1 MKKIALLGGVLVSL
15 ALASCGG
22 GGESATSNGGT
33 SGGGDSSYTGEKIV
47 IRVDGGGDVGNF
59 NTTASM
65 TQSPLNPYPYN
76 TLEKLIEEWEADH
89 PKFDVQLL
97 STSSNG
103 DRQVLV
109 PQLENKTA
117 PEITYQSGTVI
128 NSDLGK
134 NYYVNMTSY
143 LEKPNPYVEGNQ
155 HWKDIYNEA
164 ELATTMASDGDIYSI
179 NLERIPVGLMVNKTL
194 LEKYGITENP
204 TTYKDFVGDIKKLN
218 SELPTTQEAY
228 ATTYMWY
235 FIALETNMFSD
246 LLAEGD
252 VLRSNGKID
261 TEEISRLFTKGM
273 WDPTI
278 NTSGDNP
285 TFLNNKYYEYIKL
298 CADLGKEK
306 APQSFDAVQ
315 NFIGG
320 NLGFLEVTGL
330 QIRNIVAQDARMNF
344 DWEIIPFPDLTTDTY
359 QDIGSP
365 VVRGSAGLAT
375 SWFITNSAIAKG
387 QETVDACADL
397 LMFLT
402 APEQNNRMIG
412 DLKGGMPLNPS
423 DDFELAPH
431 LQGLNDIYWQD
442 IEKLESG
449 ERVNWAAFC
458 SWEVLG
464 YNFNTTFIRN
474 MEDVQWG
481 GKTPET
487 CTVTLANAIK
497 NTINTYLYTEGWDT
511 SAW

>member
-1 MKKIALLGGVLVSL
+1 MKKNAVFASLLMTL
-15 ALASCGG
+15 ALTACGG
-22 GGESATSNGGT
+22 EGTSNTSAGGGS
-33 SGGGDSSYTGEKIV
+33 SGGGYDGEKIV

-65 TQSPLNPYPYN
+65 TESPLNPYPYN

-134 NYYVNMTSY
+134 NYYVNMSSY
-143 LEKPNPYVEGNQ
+143 LEKPNPYVEGNTR
-155 HWKDIYNEA
+155 WADIYNEA
-164 ELATTMASDGDIYSI
+164 ELATTTASDGDIYSI
-179 NLERIPVGLMVNKTL
+179 CLERIPVGLMVNKTL
-194 LEKYGITENP
+194 LAKYGINSMP
-204 TTYKDFVGDIKKLN
+204 TSYADFVDNVKSLN
-218 SELPTTQEAY
+218 SKLPSTQEAY

-252 VLRSNGKID
+252 VLRENGKID
-261 TEEISRLFTKGM
+261 TEEISRLFDKGL
-273 WDPTI
+273 WDPTKNI
-278 NTSGDNP
+278 SGDSPSFEGNR
-285 TFLNNKYYEYIKL
+285 YYEYIKL
-298 CADLGKEK
+298 CADIGVEK

-344 DWEIIPFPDLTTDTY
+344 DWEIIPFPDLTTETY
-359 QDIGSP
+359 SDIGAPS
-365 VVRGSAGLAT
+365 VRGSAGLAT
-375 SWFITNSAIAKG
+375 SWFVTNSAVEKG

-397 LMFLT
+397 LMYLT

-412 DLKGGMPLNPS
+412 DLKGGMPLNPT
-423 DDFELAPH
+423 DDFELADH
-431 LQGLNDIYWQD
+431 LKPLNDIYWED
-442 IEKLESG
+442 IAKLETG
-449 ERVNWAAFC
+449 ERVNWASFC
-458 SWEVLG
+458 SNEVLG

-474 MEDVQWG
+474 MEDVQWT

-487 CTVTLANAIK
+487 ATITLANAIK
-497 NTINTYLYTEGWDT
+497 NTINTYMYTEGWDT

>member
-1 MKKIALLGGVLVSL
+1 MKKINLALLVIATLT
-15 ALASCGG
+15 LASCGG
-22 GGESATSNGGT
+22 NPSDTSSGSNPNT
-33 SGGGDSSYTGEKIV
+33 SLPTYDGEKIV

-65 TQSPLNPYPYN
+65 TESPLNPYPYN
-76 TLEKLIEEWEADH
+76 TLETLINEWEAMN

-134 NYYVNMTSY
+134 NYYVNMSSY
-143 LEKPNPYVEGNQ
+143 LEKPNPYVEGNTR
-155 HWKDIYNEA
+155 WADIYNEA

-179 NLERIPVGLMVNKTL
+179 CLERIPVGLMVNKTL
-194 LEKYGITENP
+194 LKDNGITNTP
-204 TTYKDFVGDIKKLN
+204 TTYKQFLEDVKSLN
-218 SELPTTQEAY
+218 SKLPSTQEAY

-246 LLAEGD
+246 LLQEGD

-261 TEEISRLFTKGM
+261 TEEISRLFDKGL
-273 WDPTI
+273 WDPTVNAI
-278 NTSGDNP
+278 GTDA
-285 TFLNNKYYEYIKL
+285 TFENNKYYEYIKL
-298 CADLGKEK
+298 CSELGKEK
-306 APQSFDAVQ
+306 APQSFDAVA
-315 NFIGG
+315 NFVGG

-330 QIRNIVAQDARMNF
+330 QIRNIVAQKARMNF
-344 DWEIIPFPDLTTDTY
+344 EWEIIPFPDLTSETY
-359 QDIGSP
+359 EDIGAPS
-365 VVRGSAGLAT
+365 VRGTAGLAT
-375 SWFITNSAIAKG
+375 SWFVTNSAIEKG
-387 QETVDACADL
+387 QETVDACVDL

-402 APEQNNRMIG
+402 APEQNNRLIG

-423 DDFELAPH
+423 EDYEIADH
-431 LQGLNDIYWQD
+431 LQALNDIYWSD
-442 IEKLESG
+442 IEKLETG

-487 CTVTLANAIK
+487 ATTTLANSIK
-497 NTINTYLYTEGWDT
+497 NTITTYIFTEGWDT

>member
-1 MKKIALLGGVLVSL
+1 MNRRIILAGALLAT
-15 ALASCGG
+15 ALASCGPKGNSGSAG
-22 GGESATSNGGT
+22 GGY
-33 SGGGDSSYTGEKIV
+33 DGEKIV

-65 TQSPLNPYPYN
+65 TESPLNPYPYN
-76 TLEKLIEEWEADH
+76 TLEKLIEEWEAAH

-103 DRQVLV
+103 DRQVLI

-117 PEITYQSGTVI
+117 PEIAYQSGTVI

-143 LEKPNPYVEGNQ
+143 LEKPNPYVEGNTR
-155 HWKDIYNEA
+155 WADIYNEA

-179 NLERIPVGLMVNKTL
+179 CLERIPVGLMVNTSMLK
-194 LEKYGITENP
+194 EYGITKTP
-204 TTYKDFVGDIKKLN
+204 DTYAEFLSDITSLN
-218 SELPTTQEAY
+218 SKLPSTQEAY

-252 VLRSNGKID
+252 VLRQNGKID
-261 TEEISRLFTKGM
+261 TEELARMFDKGM
-273 WDPTI
+273 WDPTVNI
-278 NTSGDNP
+278 SGDNP
-285 TFLNNKYYEYIKL
+285 TFEGNRFYEYIKL
-298 CADLGKEK
+298 CSEIGKQK

-330 QIRNIVAQDARMNF
+330 QIRNIVAQKARMDF
-344 DWEIIPFPDLTTDTY
+344 DWEIIPFPDLTTDTCE
-359 QDIGSP
+359 DIGSP
-365 VVRGSAGLAT
+365 TVRGSAGLAT
-375 SWFITNSAIAKG
+375 SWFITNSAVAKG

-423 DDFELAPH
+423 EDFELADH
-431 LQGLNDIYWQD
+431 LKPLNDVYWQD
-442 IEKLESG
+442 VEKLSSG
-449 ERVNWAAFC
+449 ERVNWAALC

-481 GKTPET
+481 GKSAET
-487 CTVTLANAIK
+487 ATVTLANAIK
-497 NTINTYLYTEGWDT
+497 NTINTYMYTEGWDT